1 MTRMHTSTVMSLLAA
16 GALILA
22 GCGGGGS
29 SDATGTLSFS
39 MTDAPVDE
47 ADMVVIA
54 MTEFELKPADGPS
67 FRLAVAEAGRELNLL
82 DFTNGEKALI
92 IDDEQVPAG
101 GYEWLRIFF
110 DMDASYVRLEEGG
123 ATYPLFMPSGAQTGY
138 KLVGGFTVPANG
150 TVEYILD
157 FDLRKS
163 LLSPPGLSGPS
174 GEDRTFLL
182 KPTVRMMNASETGG
196 VFGVVAP
203 ELLPEPLGT
212 AEGCA
217 GGDAVYA
224 FEGLGVDPLAEDPP
238 NPPLVTD
245 ILDLNNE
252 TGDSEYHL
260 MYLLP
265 GDYTLAF
272 TCGASA
278 DDGVAE
284 TYPLEELEFSE
295 VIEVTIVSGETKQ
308 CDISQGAEATGPC

>member
-1 MTRMHTSTVMSLLAA
+1 MHTSTVLSLIAA

-29 SDATGTLSFS
+29 SDATGTISFS

-54 MTEFELKPADGPS
+54 MTEFELKPVDGRS
-67 FRLAVAEAGRELNLL
+67 FRRAVNEAGRKLNLL
-82 DFTNGEKALI
+82 DFTDGKTALI
-92 IDDEQVPAG
+92 IDNENVPAG
-101 GYEWLRIFF
+101 DYEWLRIFF
-110 DMDASYVRLEEGG
+110 DMDASYVRLEADG
-123 ATYPLFMPSGAQTGY
+123 ATYPLFMPSGEQTGY

-174 GEDRTFLL
+174 GENRTFLL
-182 KPTVRMMNASETGG
+182 KPTVRMMNAEETGG
-196 VFGVVAP
+196 VFGVVADN
-203 ELLPEPLGT
+203 LLSPGNSEC
-212 AEGCA
+212 AEG
-217 GGDAVYA
+217 GGNAVYA
-224 FEGLGVDPLAEDPP
+224 FEGFGVDPLATDPA

-245 ILDLNNE
+245 IVDLNQS
-252 TGDSEYHL
+252 TGLSEYHL

-284 TYPLEELEFSE
+284 TYPLDELAFSE
-295 VIEVTIVSGETKQ
+295 VIEVTVVSGETKQ
-308 CDISQGAEATGPC
+308 CDIPLGEEAEGPC